1 MLWTGFKKAINRAGT
16 QVLVLTGNVDKTVD
30 YEFDF
35 SEKRL
40 RLMEHTLGKLENST
54 RNYLHQLEVIYQAN
68 SNLSKALLLF
78 YGVNPADDVENLGKD
93 APIRNIS
100 QAYPIALLQD
110 ANHVESLQSPYYQS
124 VVNPVKKFNSY
135 YSELNKAISKRNRK
149 LLDYDALRSK
159 LTKLE
164 SKESDHDH
172 AHDDQAKLESL
183 QEQYLQAEEVFD
195 EINTRLK
202 TQLPMFMSHRAGY
215 FDPLFEAFVKL
226 QWDYFDQRYTAMSP
240 LVKNM
245 DAQSRQDLEEGRA
258 NHRLDV
264 VMDKMKQLMI

>member
-1 MLWTGFKKAINRAGT
+1 MLWNGFKKAINRAGT

-30 YEFDF
+30 NEFDF

-40 RLMEHTLGKLENST
+40 RLMQHTLGKLETHT
-54 RNYLHQLEVIYQAN
+54 RSYLHQLEVIYQAN
-68 SNLSKALLLF
+68 TNLSKAFLLF
-78 YGVNPADDVENLGKD
+78 YGVNPAEDVENLGKD
-93 APIRNIS
+93 APVHNIS
-100 QAYPIALLQD
+100 QAYQITLGQD
-110 ANHVESLQSPYYQS
+110 KNHAESLQSSYYQS

-159 LTKLE
+159 LNKLE
-164 SKESDHDH
+164 AKEDNENHEDHTKID
-172 AHDDQAKLESL
+172 SL
-183 QEQYLQAEEVFD
+183 QEQFTEAEEVFD

-202 TQLPMFMSHRAGY
+202 EQLPKFMSHRAGY

-226 QWDYFDQRYTAMSP
+226 QWDYFDQRQVALSP

-264 VMDKMKQLMI
+264 VMDKMKQLMV